1 MLGRRSLLAH
11 NGRSVVVD
19 GDCKWDTQQAVH
31 HIEEND
37 RSGIGYDYF
46 KSILITQSERVR

>member
-1 MLGRRSLLAH
+1 MLGRSLLAH
-11 NGRSVVVD
+11 NGGSVVVD

-31 HIEEND
+31 HIEQND